1 MRIRMT
7 AFFAT
12 LMVAALVAAE
22 TLPGSA
28 PGSLYSRDQPVT
40 VAPLNGIDIAY
51 KTVGEADDPP
61 VLMVM
66 GLTASHRLWGEDVI
80 NGLVASGYRVILFDN
95 RDTGDSS
102 FLDELGTPVLWW
114 ELLKNAVGFDISAPY
129 SLQDMAADGIA
140 VLDQL
145 DIERA
150 HIVGASMGGMI
161 AQVIA
166 AQHSDRA
173 LSLVSI
179 MSTTGAPHLPEPED
193 QASEGLMEMGGSE
206 GEAAARLHAMGIY
219 PEAMPRQLLAIMSAG
234 DRSSQVADI
243 AVPTLVLHGED
254 DTLLQP
260 AHGAHT
266 HELISGSKFVVYE
279 GMGHN
284 MPAEV
289 VPALVAEMVNHFAAN
304 DPEAARAESAGA
316 AVSAGQ

>member
-1 MRIRMT
+1 MRILS
-7 AFFAT
+7 AVLFAAV
-12 LMVAALVAAE
+12 MFA
-22 TLPGSA
+22 GSA
-28 PGSLYSRDQPVT
+28 VAEILPDAATAGPYSRDQPVT

-51 KTVGEADDPP
+51 KTIGEADDPP

-66 GLTASHRLWGEDVI
+66 GLTASHRLWGEDVV
-80 NGLVASGYRVILFDN
+80 NGLVASGYQVILFDN

-102 FLDELGTPVLWW
+102 FLDELGTPTLWW
-114 ELLKNAVGFDISAPY
+114 EFLKNAIGFEISAPY

-145 DIERA
+145 EIERA

-166 AQHSDRA
+166 AEHADRA

-193 QASEGLMEMGGSE
+193 QASEGLLEMGGSE
-206 GEAAARLHAMGIY
+206 GDAATRLHAMGIY
-219 PEAMPRQLLAIMSAG
+219 PEAMPRQLMAIMSAG
-234 DRSSQVADI
+234 DRSAQVADI
-243 AVPTLVLHGED
+243 SVPTLVLHGED

-260 AHGAHT
+260 EHGAHT
-266 HELISGSKFVVYE
+266 HELITGSKFVVYE

-289 VPALVAEMVNHFAAN
+289 VPALVAEMVSHFAAN
-304 DPEAARAESAGA
+304 DPDAAQAPSA
-316 AVSAGQ
+316 AVSAGE

>member
-1 MRIRMT
+1 MMLANT
-7 AFFAT
+7 A
-12 LMVAALVAAE
+12 AAE
-22 TLPGSA
+22 TLPDSA
-28 PGSLYSRDQPVT
+28 ATALYSRNQPVT

-51 KTVGEADDPP
+51 KTVGETDDPP

-102 FLDELGTPVLWW
+102 FLDELGTPMLWW
-114 ELLKNAVGFDISAPY
+114 EFLKSAIGFDIDAPY

-145 DIERA
+145 NIERA
-150 HIVGASMGGMI
+150 HVVGASMGGMI
-161 AQVIA
+161 SQVIA
-166 AQHSDRA
+166 AEHGDRA

-193 QASEGLMEMGGSE
+193 QASETLLEMGSSDGD
-206 GEAAARLHAMGIY
+206 AAARLHGMGIS

-234 DRSSQVADI
+234 DRSAQVSEI

-260 AHGAHT
+260 EHGQHT
-266 HELISGSKFVVYE
+266 HELITGSKFVVYE
-279 GMGHN
+279 EMGHN

-289 VPALVAEMVNHFAAN
+289 VPELVAEMVNHFTAN
-304 DPEAARAESAGA
+304 DPDRQFMESTATG
-316 AVSAGQ
+316 VSTGQ